1 MGILFGTDGVR
12 GIANRDLSPEL
23 ALKLGRAAAL
33 FMKDKSGRKS
43 TFLIG
48 KDTRLS
54 SDMLEGALCAGI
66 TSTGA
71 DVLLAGTLP
80 TPAVA
85 YLSRNAKITG
95 GVMIT
100 ASHNPMEYNGIKFF
114 SRDGFKLSDEAEK
127 QIEDMVLSDEF
138 KPELPCGQ
146 DLGQV
151 KHYNH
156 AKSKYK
162 QYVKSLMNFDF
173 SGLLVAV
180 DCANGAS
187 FDLAPEVLAELGANV
202 VAFNTHPN
210 GSNINAN
217 CGSTYPG
224 LLQDVMKT
232 GKFDV
237 GLAFDGDADRLIA
250 VDNTGEVV
258 DGDMMLSIFAKTLA
272 AQGKLP
278 ENTVVATVMSNMG
291 LEKALSDE
299 NIKLIRSNVGD
310 RYVLTEMIKSG
321 SVIGGEQSGHI
332 IFLEY
337 NTTGDGII
345 TGCMLLKFL
354 KESGKHLS
362 ELKNLMTV
370 FPQVT
375 KNIRNERKSEI
386 LRLPDWNEY
395 IAKKNQETGGNYRI
409 LVRPSGTEPLIRVMA
424 EGPDR
429 ESTTVIV
436 EEICNKIESLG

>member
-1 MGILFGTDGVR
+1 MGVLFGTDGVR
-12 GIANRDLSPEL
+12 GIANRDLTPEL

-33 FMKDKSGRKS
+33 YMKDKTGEKS

-54 SDMLEGALCAGI
+54 GDMIEGALCAGI

-71 DVLLAGTLP
+71 DVLLAGVVP

-85 YLSRNAKITG
+85 YLTRNAKVMG

-127 QIEDMVLSDEF
+127 LIEDVVLSEDV
-138 KPELPCGQ
+138 PPGLPSGKE
-146 DLGQV
+146 LGQV
-151 KHYNH
+151 KHYKH
-156 AKSKYK
+156 AISKYK
-162 QYVKSLMNFDF
+162 NYVKSLLNFDF
-173 SGLLVAV
+173 KGLLIAV

-187 FDLAPEVLAELGANV
+187 YNVAPEILADLGANV

-210 GSNINAN
+210 GSNINDN
-217 CGSTYPG
+217 CGSTYPE
-224 LLQDVMKT
+224 LLQDVMRT
-232 GKFDV
+232 GKFDL

-258 DGDMMLSIFAKTLA
+258 DGDMMLSIFATSLA
-272 AQGKLP
+272 ANGKLP
-278 ENTVVATVMSNMG
+278 GNTVVATVMSNMG
-291 LEKALSDE
+291 LEKTLEESGI
-299 NIKLIRSNVGD
+299 NLIRSNVGD
-310 RYVLTEMIKSG
+310 RYVLMEMIKNG
-321 SVIGGEQSGHI
+321 AVVGGEQSGHI
-332 IFLEY
+332 LFLEY

-345 TGCMLLKFL
+345 TACMLLKFL
-354 KESGKHLS
+354 RESGKPLS
-362 ELKNLMTV
+362 ELKKVMTV

-375 KNIRNERKSEI
+375 KNIRKERKSEI
-386 LRLPDWNEY
+386 LKLPDWNTY
-395 IAKKNQETGGNYRI
+395 IASKNEEANGQYRI

-429 ESTTVIV
+429 HSTSQLVD
-436 EEICNKIESLG
+436 EICNKLESLS